1 MKSIEVLGK
10 SVDQAIEIGLFK
22 LNAKREDV
30 KITVIEEGSL
40 FNKARIKIQLAT
52 DNDDEKATQTVVEQF
67 LKKLHL
73 ECDCSVEQTEEGYN
87 IDIFGKDAATVIGRR
102 GDCLDAIQV
111 LLTQI
116 LNKGSE
122 NKLKIRVDCE
132 GYRKR
137 REETLRTLAAQMANK
152 AIKIKKP
159 IKLEPMTAYERM
171 IIHTRLQEN
180 SEVVTQSQG
189 EEPNRFLVIYP
200 KSCMPKNLKEDEDI
214 EE

>member
-40 FNKARIKIQLAT
+40 FNKARIKIQLAA
-52 DNDDEKATQTVVEQF
+52 DNDDEKATQSVVEQF
-67 LKKLHL
+67 LKSMDVD
-73 ECDCSVEQTEEGYN
+73 CDCSVEQTEEGYN
-87 IDIFGKDAATVIGRR
+87 IEIFGKDASIVIGRR

-116 LNKGSE
+116 LSKGSE
-122 NKLKIRVDCE
+122 NRLKIRVDCE

-137 REETLRTLAAQMANK
+137 REETLKTLAAQMANK
-152 AIKIKKP
+152 AIKTKKP
-159 IKLEPMTAYERM
+159 VKLEPMTAYERM

-189 EEPNRFLVIYP
+189 VEPNRFLVIYP
-200 KSCMPKNLKEDEDI
+200 KSCMPKNLQENEDNEQ
-214 EE
+214 

>member
-1 MKSIEVLGK
+1 
-10 SVDQAIEIGLFK
+10 
-22 LNAKREDV
+22 
-30 KITVIEEGSL
+30 
-40 FNKARIKIQLAT
+40 
-52 DNDDEKATQTVVEQF
+52 
-67 LKKLHL
+67 
-73 ECDCSVEQTEEGYN
+73 
-87 IDIFGKDAATVIGRR
+87 
-102 GDCLDAIQV
+102 